1 MKMEDINPEFLNEY
15 LPQIIKNERVVF
27 HTGYFYLN
35 PDRTALIILNEVWA
49 ITFKFD
55 DIRFKIKSNAM
66 YSVTFTS
73 RYSLSHNDQ
82 TIKEIQ
88 AYIDIINGMVGSIL
102 LNFNIIGSHEIFEM
116 LL

>member
-1 MKMEDINPEFLNEY
+1 MY
-15 LPQIIKNERVVF
+15 SV
-27 HTGYFYLN
+27 
-35 PDRTALIILNEVWA
+35 
-49 ITFKFD
+49 TFTSRYSLSNNHQTIFD

-73 RYSLSHNDQ
+73 RYSLSNNHQ

-88 AYIDIINGMVGSIL
+88 AYVDTNHGMVGSIL